1 MITQLIL
8 HKIPYTPLLFKKKLC
23 ISLQMLLETFTF
35 HHIVTSFHNGVVWL
49 IMSDICFVVKAFFES
64 LCTSLIELNE
74 DWCDEVCN
82 ITNES
87 QPPSNL

>member
-1 MITQLIL
+1 
-8 HKIPYTPLLFKKKLC
+8 
-23 ISLQMLLETFTF
+23 MLLETFTF

-87 QPPSNL
+87 QPPSNLEKHQYFYTKDLISFLHFKK